1 MKILQKAAAAVTAA
15 IITAAAMPL
24 LPACAEESEETAD
37 CPYRVIYE
45 ANGHTLREYRAGQ
58 GENYYPFSVVYLGGI
73 TEQQHSQYMAAV
85 RQDKPFSVDIIFT
98 ADIGTLYLYDTC
110 EMKYGKPAD
119 TFGGYIDSNYSVQ
132 ICASLEPF
140 AKDGEMLYAF
150 TIYDEDI
157 DEELEADVVKAK
169 NIIARSESCI
179 VDVRSGDD
187 FADSFG
193 HVGEYTAP
201 VAKEM
206 TADISGMTVSKP
218 SDAVYKGKAV
228 KPAVT
233 VKDLGATLKKDI
245 DYTVTYR
252 NNKKIGTGQAVITGI
267 GRYFGTV
274 TRSFRILPRSSAL
287 SANVTANGIRLRWGN
302 AGDADAY
309 VISVSTDDGET
320 FKNLKAVSAKKSSCT
335 VKLPKGAEYVFRIRS
350 YKTVDGKKYY
360 SAWSKP
366 AGTGLVL

>member
-1 MKILQKAAAAVTAA
+1 MTAAA
-15 IITAAAMPL
+15 IITSAMQVF
-24 LPACAEESEETAD
+24 PAFAEGPEYTEDTVDTQE
-37 CPYRVIYE
+37 CPYRVMYE
-45 ANGHTLREYRAGQ
+45 VNGHTLREYRAAQ
-58 GENYYPFSVVYLGGI
+58 GESYYPFSVVYLGGI

-98 ADIGTLYLYDTC
+98 ADIGTLYLYNTC
-110 EMKYGKPAD
+110 EMKYGKPTD

-140 AKDGEMLYAF
+140 AQEGEMLYAF

-169 NIIARSESCI
+169 NIIAQSESCI

-193 HVGEYTAP
+193 HVGEYSAP
-201 VAKEM
+201 VMKEL
-206 TADISGMTVSKP
+206 TGDISALDVSRP
-218 SDAVYKGKAV
+218 ADAVYKGKAV

-233 VKDLGATLKKDI
+233 VKDLAAPLKKDV
-245 DYTVTYR
+245 DYTVSYK
-252 NNKKIGTGQAVITGI
+252 NNKKIGTGQVVITGV
-267 GRYFGTV
+267 GEYSGTV

-302 AGDADAY
+302 AGDADAF